1 MVNALCTVP
10 DGVEHGCD
18 LTTHPFKPE
27 QNNATDFQ
35 PPMDPAHPDETLYN
49 AKHKKTFHFYGCVR
63 QYFDSC
69 LVHSGEEHQSD
80 GWERDGMLSYR
91 DGPSRAPIN
100 PCPQLGLGPYNSG
113 GPDGNGEPLIVNKD
127 GSWTN
132 TPGPDGD
139 LMHKWWKPETY
150 AIVENPF
157 SNKAKCTCVDPRIAT
172 TTSMYAT
179 DGKVQSDE
187 SHASGNNLF
196 LDVAVAVATVA
207 MVGGA
212 VLLVKRVIRPSH
224 DYTQAVQTNDLT
236 MAATPTA
243 L

>member
-1 MVNALCTVP
+1 
-10 DGVEHGCD
+10 
-18 LTTHPFKPE
+18 
-27 QNNATDFQ
+27 
-35 PPMDPAHPDETLYN
+35 
-49 AKHKKTFHFYGCVR
+49 
-63 QYFDSC
+63 
-69 LVHSGEEHQSD
+69 
-80 GWERDGMLSYR
+80 
-91 DGPSRAPIN
+91 
-100 PCPQLGLGPYNSG
+100 
-113 GPDGNGEPLIVNKD
+113 
-127 GSWTN
+127 
-132 TPGPDGD
+132 
-139 LMHKWWKPETY
+139 
-150 AIVENPF
+150 
-157 SNKAKCTCVDPRIAT
+157 
-172 TTSMYAT
+172 MYAT